1 MISLDYAAADPARQ
15 SWPPMPE
22 DDPSARRPLQLDVTV
37 WSVEQAN
44 RLIEGTTVE
53 LGGDGALLRLPG
65 IGPTEIRLDVR
76 LALPE
81 RGLFTPAT
89 VVRREPPDLVEVAF
103 DWVDAYERGRLRTFV
118 RNAP

>member
-1 MISLDYAAADPARQ
+1 MIHLDYAAADPARQ
-15 SWPPMPE
+15 CSPPMPE
-22 DDPSARRPLQLDVTV
+22 DDPAARRPLQLDVTA

-44 RLIEGTTVE
+44 RLVDGTTVE

-65 IGPTEIRLDVR
+65 IGPTEVHLDIR

-81 RGLFTPAT
+81 RSLFTPAT
-89 VVRREPPDLVEVAF
+89 VVRRDSPDLVEVAF
-103 DWVDAYERGRLRTFV
+103 DWVDAYERGRLRAFV